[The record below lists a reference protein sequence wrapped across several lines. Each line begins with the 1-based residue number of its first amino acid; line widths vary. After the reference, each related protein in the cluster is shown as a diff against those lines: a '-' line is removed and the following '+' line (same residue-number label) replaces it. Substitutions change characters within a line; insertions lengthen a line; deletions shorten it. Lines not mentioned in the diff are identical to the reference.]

1 MEETKES
8 IKRLCDA
15 IEEALGRSVHTPKD
29 FDMLSRRIF
38 DRTGELLSR
47 NTLRRIWGRISGDV
61 TPRCTTLDILSRFI
75 GYSSYR
81 SFVDGSQL
89 DEGDS
94 STPFFGR
101 RLSAVNGLA
110 HGDRLRLTWQP
121 GRVCDVEYNGSL
133 HFRVIH
139 SENTKLK
146 EGDTFLCSLI
156 IEGQP
161 LYLEQLEQGNNPPT
175 AYICGKQGGVR
186 FEMLNE

>member
-1 MEETKES
+1 
-8 IKRLCDA
+8 
-15 IEEALGRSVHTPKD
+15 
-29 FDMLSRRIF
+29 MLSRRIF

-47 NTLRRIWGRISGDV
+47 NTLRRIWGRIRGDV
-61 TPRCTTLDILSRFI
+61 TPRCSTLDILSRFI

-81 SFVDGSQL
+81 SFMDGSQL

-101 RLSAVNGLA
+101 RLSTVDGLTY
-110 HGDRLRLTWQP
+110 GDRLRLTWQP

-146 EGDTFLCSLI
+146 KGDTFLCSLI

-161 LYLEQLEQGNNPPT
+161 LYLDQLEQGSNPPT

-186 FEMLNE
+186 FELLNG